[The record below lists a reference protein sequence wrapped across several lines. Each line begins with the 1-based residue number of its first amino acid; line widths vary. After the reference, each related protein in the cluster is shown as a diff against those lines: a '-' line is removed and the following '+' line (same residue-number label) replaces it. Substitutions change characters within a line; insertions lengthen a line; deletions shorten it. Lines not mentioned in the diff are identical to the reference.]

1 MIESKA
7 KILSNTPLTQD
18 VFKMELETE
27 IATLAKP
34 GQFVQITVP
43 NFYLRRPISVTCLDV
58 IVVSSVYIVL

>member
-43 NFYLRRPISVTCLDV
+43 NFYLRRPISVSWV
-58 IVVSSVYIVL
+58 